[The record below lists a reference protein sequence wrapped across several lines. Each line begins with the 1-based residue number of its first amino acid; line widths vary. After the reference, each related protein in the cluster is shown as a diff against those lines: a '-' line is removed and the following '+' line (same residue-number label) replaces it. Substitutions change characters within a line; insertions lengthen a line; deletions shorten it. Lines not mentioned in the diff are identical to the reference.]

1 MDRPPAAPAVAGG
14 STGAVPWVVL
24 VGGDL
29 LGPPLERGGEPA
41 APAVAGGST
50 DHPHEGGGVVMS
62 RNTEVL
68 ECVLSVGRGFS
79 LRL

>member
-1 MDRPPAAPAVAGG
+1 MAPGGPPQCGVDRPPAAPTVVGG

-29 LGPPLERGGEPA
+29 LGSPLERGGEPA

-50 DHPHEGGGVVMS
+50 DHPHGREG
-62 RNTEVL
+62 
-68 ECVLSVGRGFS
+68 
-79 LRL
+79 

>member
-41 APAVAGGST
+41 APVVAGGST
-50 DHPHEGGGVVMS
+50 DHPHEQG
-62 RNTEVL
+62 E
-68 ECVLSVGRGFS
+68 
-79 LRL
+79 